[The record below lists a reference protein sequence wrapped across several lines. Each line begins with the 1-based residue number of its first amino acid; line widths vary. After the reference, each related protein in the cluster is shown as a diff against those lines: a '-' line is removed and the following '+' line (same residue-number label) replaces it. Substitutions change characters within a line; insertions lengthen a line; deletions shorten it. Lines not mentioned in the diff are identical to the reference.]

1 MVLLLLAAREPILRF
16 SPTRLDR
23 PRMNANSVAR
33 VALFL
38 IVLILISKPLG
49 VYIYRTMEGV
59 PAWAQRLVGPV
70 ERAIYRCC
78 RVDPRAE
85 MTWKEYFV
93 GLLLFNAV
101 GAAFLYLLLRLQ
113 EILPLNPANLGAVS
127 PDSAFN
133 TAISFATNT
142 SWQDYAGETTLGYLA
157 QMAGIASQ
165 SFLSAATGVAAL
177 MALLRGFA
185 RIGAST
191 LGNVWVDLTRST
203 LYVLLPL
210 STLIAVAL
218 ISQGAI
224 QTVSPNRVVAL
235 VEPST
240 YAVPTFGPAGTPSI
254 DAEGKPIVSV
264 VTTRVQT
271 LSMGPVASQTAIAL
285 LGGDGGGFYNANS
298 AHPFANPTPLSNF
311 VEMIAILLIPA
322 ALCHTFGK
330 AVGDTRQGWA
340 ILAAMGIAFVLMGA
354 IAIQGEKTG
363 NGVFT
368 QLSVNQSPGLTQGGG
383 NMEGKETRF
392 GTVDSAIFATVTTG
406 GGDGAVN
413 SMHDSFSPIGGMVPM
428 VLMQLGEVIFGGPGS
443 GLYGMLVY
451 ALIAVFVAA
460 LMIGRSP
467 EYLGKKIEIFEM
479 KMASLAILVT
489 PFLVLVG
496 TAVAVLSEAGRAGA
510 TNPGPH
516 GFSQILYAF
525 SSTANNN
532 GSAFAGLAA
541 NTVFYNVSTAVAMWF
556 GRFVPLLA
564 VLAIA
569 GSLAAKK
576 RRAPELGTLPTH
588 NLLFVLLLLGT
599 VLTVGSL
606 TYLPA
611 LALGP
616 IAETVQSWGRS
627 G

>member
-1 MVLLLLAAREPILRF
+1 
-16 SPTRLDR
+16 
-23 PRMNANSVAR
+23 MNANSVVR
-33 VALFL
+33 VTLFL
-38 IVLILISKPLG
+38 SALILISKPLG
-49 VYIYRTMEGV
+49 VYIYRMMEGA
-59 PAWAQRLVGPV
+59 PAWVERLTGPV
-70 ERAIYRCC
+70 ERAIYRSC
-78 RVDPRAE
+78 RVEPRAE
-85 MTWKEYFV
+85 MTWKVYFM
-93 GLLLFNAV
+93 GLLLFNSV

-113 EILPLNPANLGAVS
+113 AILPLNPAHLGAVS

-157 QMAGIASQ
+157 QMTGIASQ
-165 SFLSAATGVAAL
+165 SFLSAASSIAAL
-177 MALLRGFA
+177 MALLRGFT

-191 LGNVWVDLTRST
+191 LGNVWVDLTRGT

-210 STLIAVAL
+210 STLIAVVL

-224 QTVSPNRVVAL
+224 QTLKPNRVVAS
-235 VEPST
+235 VESST
-240 YAVPTFGPAGTPSI
+240 YGVPAP
-254 DAEGKPIVSV
+254 
-264 VTTRVQT
+264 RVQT
-271 LSMGPVASQTAIAL
+271 LAMGPVASQTAIAL
-285 LGGDGGGFYNANS
+285 VGGDGGGFYNANS
-298 AHPFANPTPLSNF
+298 AHPYANPTPLSNF
-311 VEMIAILLIPA
+311 AEMIAILLIPA

-330 AVGDTRQGWA
+330 AVGDARQGWA
-340 ILAAMGIAFVLMGA
+340 ILAAMGIAFVLMSA
-354 IAIQGEKTG
+354 IAIQAEAAPNPG
-363 NGVFT
+363 FT
-368 QLSVNQSPGLTQGGG
+368 PLSVNQTPDRTQAGGH
-383 NMEGKETRF
+383 MEGKETRF
-392 GTVDSAIFATVTTG
+392 GTVDSGLFAAVTTG

-413 SMHDSFSPIGGMVPM
+413 SMHDSFSPVGGMVAM
-428 VLMQLGEVIFGGPGS
+428 ALMQLGEVVFGGPGS
-443 GLYGMLVY
+443 GLYGMLLY

-467 EYLGKKIEIFEM
+467 EYLGKRIEIFEM

-496 TAVAVLSEAGRAGA
+496 TAVAVLSGAGRAGA

-541 NTVFYNVSTAVAMWF
+541 NSVFYNVSTAVAMWF

-564 VLAIA
+564 ILAIA

-576 RRAPELGTLPTH
+576 RRAPGLGTLPTH

-616 IAETVQSWGRS
+616 IAETLQLG

>member
-1 MVLLLLAAREPILRF
+1 
-16 SPTRLDR
+16 
-23 PRMNANSVAR
+23 MNVNSVVR

-38 IVLILISKPLG
+38 VVLTLTAKPLG
-49 VYIYRTMEGV
+49 GYVYRIMEGE
-59 PAWAQRLVGPV
+59 PIWAGRLLGPL
-70 ERAIYRCC
+70 ERAIYRWC

-85 MTWKEYFV
+85 MTWKAYFI
-93 GLLLFNAV
+93 GLLLFNTL
-101 GAAFLYLLLRLQ
+101 GAAFLYCLLRLQ
-113 EILPLNPANLGAVS
+113 AILPLNPAHLGGVS

-142 SWQDYAGETTLGYLA
+142 SWQDYAGETTLGHLA
-157 QMAGIASQ
+157 QMVGIASQ
-165 SFLSAATGVAAL
+165 SFLSGATGIAAL
-177 MALLRGFA
+177 MTLLRGFA
-185 RIGAST
+185 RTGANT
-191 LGNVWVDLTRST
+191 LGSVWVDLTRST

-210 STLIAVAL
+210 SALIAVVL

-224 QTVSPNRVVAL
+224 QSLGANRVVTL
-235 VEPST
+235 VEPSS
-240 YAVPTFGPAGTPSI
+240 YQVSKIGAGGTPI
-254 DAEGKPIVSV
+254 IGAEGKPIVDV
-264 VTTRVQT
+264 ATTRVQT
-271 LSMGPVASQTAIAL
+271 LPLGPVASQTAIAL

-298 AHPFANPTPLSNF
+298 AHPYANPTPLSNF

-340 ILAAMGIAFVLMGA
+340 ILSAMGVAFVLTSA
-354 IAIQGEKTG
+354 IAIHAEQRS
-363 NGVFT
+363 NDLFT
-368 QLSVNQSPGLTQGGG
+368 QLPVNQTPGPTQAGG

-392 GTVDSAIFATVTTG
+392 GPRDSALFATVTTG

-413 SMHDSFSPIGGMVPM
+413 SMHDSFTPIGGLIPM
-428 VLMQLGEVIFGGPGS
+428 ALMQLGGVIFGGPGS
-443 GLYGMLVY
+443 GLYGMLLY
-451 ALIAVFVAA
+451 ALIAVFVAG
-460 LMIGRSP
+460 LMVGRSP
-467 EYLGKKIEIFEM
+467 EYLGKRIEIFEM

-496 TAVAVLSEAGRAGA
+496 TAVAVMSEAGRAGVA
-510 TNPGPH
+510 NPGPH
-516 GFSQILYAF
+516 GFSEILYAF
-525 SSTANNN
+525 TSTANNN

-541 NTVFYNVSTAVAMWF
+541 NTVFYNTGTAVAMWF

-569 GSLAAKK
+569 GSLAAKT
-576 RRAPELGTLPTH
+576 RRAPGLGTLPTH

-606 TYLPA
+606 TYVPA

-616 IAETVQSWGRS
+616 IAETLQGGVLSTAVQH
-627 G
+627 